1 MLKSLC
7 SKRKEL
13 GEYSIKEIKWHN
25 GFFTMASF
33 NLVGIYKDYLVV

>member
-7 SKRKEL
+7 LKWKEL
-13 GEYSIKEIKWHN
+13 GEYSIKEIKWYN
-25 GFFTMASF
+25 GYFIMVSF